1 MLKKFAEQINEDTE
15 VTSVVSEEL
24 EEIQASEDKKVSEEK
39 LEEAKKS
46 VKAEA
51 EDEKSDDEEEMEEE
65 ADKEED
71 EDETVKESKSAKS
84 AKSVKSEE
92 DDDDDDDEEEDD
104 DDDEEDLDEAVV
116 IDYDGGLDAED
127 PDLVKLVKK
136 MKIKMKVTGTDP
148 NGFDEVKFTFP
159 NQKAVDKF
167 IDITGI
173 PINEEDDEEEMDK
186 MAKATKSEILA
197 ASMKMLKQANKESLY
212 AGYQAL
218 KASSCGK
225 MHEEAEDIS
234 VDVSEDVQ
242 ALLSGSDAELSEE
255 FKNKATTIFEAA
267 VKAKTT
273 EQLDAIEQSLK
284 EDYEAKLEEARSE
297 LAEKVDG
304 YLNYVVE
311 EWVKENELA
320 IERGIKTEIAEEF
333 MAGLKNLFVE
343 NYIDVPEEKADLLDE
358 LATKS
363 EDLEAKLNE
372 EFEKNVEMKKELD
385 AMKAKDV
392 LSEACEGL
400 TATQVEKMQGLA
412 EGIEFETIDQY
423 REKLETIKESY
434 FPKVRATGAEKEDSN
449 ESELSSSAPLN
460 ETMSIYARTLSSM
473 KK

>member
-15 VTSVVSEEL
+15 VTSVVSEEI
-24 EEIQASEDKKVSEEK
+24 EEIQASEDNEVSEQE

-71 EDETVKESKSAKS
+71 EDETVEES
-84 AKSVKSEE
+84 KSVKSEEEDEDDDDDEE
-92 DDDDDDDEEEDD
+92 DDDDDDDEEEM
-104 DDDEEDLDEAVV
+104 DE
-116 IDYDGGLDAED
+116 
-127 PDLVKLVKK
+127 
-136 MKIKMKVTGTDP
+136 
-148 NGFDEVKFTFP
+148 
-159 NQKAVDKF
+159 
-167 IDITGI
+167 
-173 PINEEDDEEEMDK
+173 
-186 MAKATKSEILA
+186 MAQATKSEILA

-284 EDYEAKLEEARSE
+284 EDYEAKLEEVRSE

-385 AMKAKDV
+385 AMKAKDA